1 MPKSSSRRFLFAL
14 LAAFLI
20 ASTAG
25 AQGTGAPTDESGP
38 SDTKP
43 ASSKVQ
49 DEEELAAQRAGFG
62 RLPNYEL
69 MFPSNLLSVGVR
81 ISGGTKVE
89 FAGVGAIANPSM
101 PDDSPASNEL
111 RIYSNGGVGP
121 DARTDLNNQPIPPDG
136 KTNSW
141 AFASEDQIAEDGSG
155 IYMTAFS
162 TSSDGSVVR
171 AESGYNP
178 GFDIEL
184 SRRIGGKKIKWGVQA
199 GIGLSDINAKT
210 TGDISASVRELTD
223 FYSLLGAA
231 APEAP
236 YEAPDISLDIVTNP
250 DGSVSTVSTD
260 VSVLISDLPVERI
273 DETIVSGAQI
283 SGFWQV
289 KGAYFS
295 ARLGS
300 WVEMPLGTRFTVR
313 ASGGVSGKVV
323 GAFMRFDERFILPD
337 EAGEL
342 TATDQTNTDSW
353 AMVGGYAAVE
363 AQYWLTERSGF
374 FAGASY
380 EAVAGDVE
388 LRSGER
394 VAKMNL
400 ESGAGVRLGFTTRF

>member
-1 MPKSSSRRFLFAL
+1 MPKSFSFRPL
-14 LAAFLI
+14 LASLAALLI

-25 AQGTGAPTDESGP
+25 AQGTGATTDESRP
-38 SDTKP
+38 ADTARASDDTL
-43 ASSKVQ
+43 S
-49 DEEELAAQRAGFG
+49 EEELAAQRAGFG

-69 MFPSNLLSVGVR
+69 MFPSNVLSVGVR
-81 ISGGTKVE
+81 VTGGAMVE
-89 FAGVGAIANPSM
+89 FGGVGAIANASM
-101 PDDSPASNEL
+101 PDDSPASNEA
-111 RIYSNGGVGP
+111 RIYSNGFVGP
-121 DARTDLNNQPIPPDG
+121 DARTDLNSQPIPPDG

-141 AFASEDQIAEDGSG
+141 AFDSADQVNEDGSG
-155 IYMTAFS
+155 ISMTAYS

-171 AESGYNP
+171 ADSGYNP

-184 SRRIGGKKIKWGVQA
+184 SRRIGGKKLKWGVQA
-199 GIGLSDINAKT
+199 GIGLSDINAKR
-210 TGDISASVRELTD
+210 TGEVSASLRALTD

-236 YEAPDISLDIVTNP
+236 YEAPDVDLEIVTNP
-250 DGSVSTVSTD
+250 DGSVSTVSVD
-260 VSVLISDLPVERI
+260 RSVLISDLPVDRI
-273 DETIVSGAQI
+273 DETTISGAQI

-300 WVEMPLGTRFTVR
+300 WLEMPFGSRFTVR
-313 ASGGVSGKVV
+313 ASGGVAGKVV

-342 TATDQTNTDSW
+342 TATDQTSTDSW
-353 AMVGGYAAVE
+353 AMVGGYAALE

-388 LRSGER
+388 LRSGDR

-400 ESGAGVRLGFTTRF
+400 ESGAGIRFGFSTRF

>member
-1 MPKSSSRRFLFAL
+1 MPKSNSLGL
-14 LAAFLI
+14 LIVPLAALLI

-25 AQGTGAPTDESGP
+25 AQGTGATTDESRP
-38 SDTKP
+38 ADTKP
-43 ASSKVQ
+43 ASDDTLS
-49 DEEELAAQRAGFG
+49 EEELAAQRAGFG

-69 MFPSNLLSVGVR
+69 MFPSNVLSVGVR
-81 ISGGTKVE
+81 VTGGAKVE
-89 FAGVGAIANPSM
+89 FEGVGAISNPSM
-101 PDDSPASNEL
+101 PDDSPASNEV
-111 RIYSNGGVGP
+111 RIYSNGAVGP

-141 AFASEDQIAEDGSG
+141 AFESADQIAEDGSG

-171 AESGYNP
+171 ADSGYNP

-184 SRRIGGKKIKWGVQA
+184 SRRIGGKKFRWGVQA
-199 GIGLSDINAKT
+199 GIGLSDINAKK
-210 TGDISASVRELTD
+210 TGEITASLRALTD

-260 VSVLISDLPVERI
+260 HSVLLSNLPAERTDLT
-273 DETIVSGAQI
+273 TISGAQI

-300 WVEMPLGTRFTVR
+300 WLEMPVGSRFTVR
-313 ASGGVSGKVV
+313 ASGGVAGKVV

-342 TATDQTNTDSW
+342 NATSQTSTDSW
-353 AMVGGYAAVE
+353 AMVGGYAALE

-388 LRSGER
+388 LRSGDR
-394 VAKMNL
+394 AAKLNL
-400 ESGAGVRLGFTTRF
+400 ESGAGIRFGFSTRF